1 MTFSTRYGT
10 ISLNLKQKGVP
21 DHMTKID
28 LITGILGAGKT
39 TFLLKYAR
47 HLIDSGQ
54 RIAILEND
62 FGAVNADM
70 ALLQELKGEN
80 CQLEMIS
87 GGCDAHCHRR
97 RFRTQ
102 LIALGMQHFDRVLIE
117 PSGIYDMDEFF
128 DILHEPPIDNWFEI
142 GSILT
147 ILNAETAEMLSG
159 EMEYLL
165 ASEAACAGKLL
176 LSKLPAVHPEQRAAE
191 ILAHLNSALEDIQC
205 DRRFNENDLFFKD
218 WSKLNAA
225 DYDTLSTA
233 GYRNASYVKKYH
245 IDTLQSTVHYFLHVH
260 LPENEITSVIQD
272 ILTDPSC
279 GRIFRIKGTLAAANG
294 TWLSVNAEKNRIT
307 LAPSAIGQAVLIVI
321 GEALNREQIDMHL
334 KAKNSDPDYISI

>member
-1 MTFSTRYGT
+1 
-10 ISLNLKQKGVP
+10 
-21 DHMTKID
+21 MTKID

-128 DILHEPPIDNWFEI
+128 DILHEPPVDSWFEI

-147 ILNAETAEMLSG
+147 ILNAETEALLTD

-176 LSKLPAVHPEQRAAE
+176 LSKLPDKNPEQRASE
-191 ILAHLNSALEDIQC
+191 ILKHLNQALSDIQC
-205 DRRFNENDLFFKD
+205 DRSFTETDLFCKD
-218 WSKLNAA
+218 WSKLDAA
-225 DYDTLSTA
+225 DFEILANA
-233 GYRNASYVKKYH
+233 GYRNASYIKKYQT
-245 IDTLQSTVHYFLHVH
+245 DMLRSTVHYFLHIH
-260 LPENEITSVIQD
+260 LPESEIEPVIREIMED
-272 ILTDPSC
+272 SEC
-279 GRIFRIKGTLAAANG
+279 GTIYRIKGTLPAADG
-294 TWLSVNAEKNRIT
+294 TFLSVNAEKNRIT
-307 LAPSAIGQAVLIVI
+307 LSPTVIGQAVLIVI
-321 GEALNREQIDMHL
+321 GETLNREQIDTHL
-334 KAKNSDPDYISI
+334 KAKNTDPEYVSI

>member
-1 MTFSTRYGT
+1 
-10 ISLNLKQKGVP
+10 
-21 DHMTKID
+21 MTKID

-70 ALLQELKGEN
+70 ALLQELKCEN

-87 GGCDAHCHRR
+87 GGGDAHCHRR

-117 PSGIYDMDEFF
+117 PSGIFDMDEFF
-128 DILHEPPIDNWFEI
+128 DILHEPPVDQWFEI
-142 GSILT
+142 ASILT
-147 ILNAETAEMLSG
+147 ILNAETEDMLTE

-176 LSKLPAVHPEQRAAE
+176 LSRLPQENPQERAAE
-191 ILAHLNSALEDIQC
+191 ILAHLNDALAGIQC
-205 DRRFNENDLFFKD
+205 DRRFSENDLFLKD
-218 WSKLNAA
+218 WNHLDAE
-225 DYDTLSTA
+225 DFTMLSGA
-233 GYRNASYVKKYH
+233 GYRNASYVKKYQT
-245 IDTLQSTVHYFLHVH
+245 DMLRSAVHYFMHIC
-260 LPENEITSVIQD
+260 LPEQEIESVIRG
-272 ILTDPSC
+272 ILEDSEC
-279 GRIFRIKGTLAAANG
+279 GHIYRLKGSLPAADG
-294 TWLSVNAEKNRIT
+294 TWLTVNAEKNRISV
-307 LAPSAIGQAVLIVI
+307 APAVSGQAVLIAI
-321 GEALNREQIDMHL
+321 GEELNREAIDRHL
-334 KAKNSDPDYISI
+334 KAQNSDPEYVSI

>member
-1 MTFSTRYGT
+1 
-10 ISLNLKQKGVP
+10 
-21 DHMTKID
+21 MTKAD

-70 ALLQELKGEN
+70 ALLQELKCEN

-87 GGCDAHCHRR
+87 GGGDAHCHRR

-117 PSGIYDMDEFF
+117 PSGIFDMDEFF

-147 ILNAETAEMLSG
+147 VLNAETEELLSG
-159 EMEYLL
+159 ETEYLL

-176 LSKLPAVHPEQRAAE
+176 LSRLPAKQPQKRAAE
-191 ILAHLNSALEDIQC
+191 ILAHLNATLADIQC
-205 DRRFNENDLFFKD
+205 DLRFTENDLFLKNWD
-218 WSKLNAA
+218 DLNTA
-225 DYDTLSTA
+225 DFEMLSSA

-245 IDTLQSTVHYFLHVH
+245 TDMLRSAVHYFMHIRLQ
-260 LPENEITSVIQD
+260 EAEIEPVIRG
-272 ILTDPSC
+272 IFADPAC
-279 GRIFRIKGTLAAANG
+279 GTIFRIKGTLPANDG
-294 TWLSVNAEKNRIT
+294 TWLTVNAEKKRIT
-307 LAPSAIGQAVLIVI
+307 VSPTAAGQAVLIVI
-321 GEALNREQIDMHL
+321 GEALHREQIDAHF
-334 KAKNSDPDYISI
+334 KAKNSDPEYVSV

>member
-1 MTFSTRYGT
+1 
-10 ISLNLKQKGVP
+10 
-21 DHMTKID
+21 MTKVD

-47 HLIDSGQ
+47 HMLERGE

-70 ALLQELKGEN
+70 VLLQELKCDR

-87 GGCDAHCHRR
+87 GGCDADCHRR

-102 LIALGMQHFDRVLIE
+102 LIALGMQHFDRIIIE

-128 DILHEPPIDNWFEI
+128 DIIHEPPLDKWFEI

-147 ILNAETAEMLSG
+147 VINTEIEPELTDQ
-159 EMEYLL
+159 MEYLL

-176 LSKLPAVHPEQRAAE
+176 LSRLPQQISASAAE
-191 ILAHLNSALEDIQC
+191 AVLMRINAALEAIQC
-205 DRRFNENDLFFKD
+205 DRRFTEADLLCKNWD
-218 WSKLNAA
+218 SLTDSDYTALAA
-225 DYDTLSTA
+225 A

-245 IDTLQSTVHYFLHVH
+245 ADMIQSGVHYFMHIA
-260 LPENEITSVIQD
+260 LPPQEITE
-272 ILTDPSC
+272 ILSGILHAPEC
-279 GRIFRIKGTLAAANG
+279 GNIYRIKGSLPDGNG
-294 TWLSVNAEKNRIT
+294 GWYKVNFTKKET
-307 LAPSAIGQAVLIVI
+307 ETAPVRDAQSVLIVI
-321 GEALNREQIDMHL
+321 GDDLHLSEIDARLRE
-334 KAKNSDPDYISI
+334 KNTDPAYVSI

>member
-1 MTFSTRYGT
+1 
-10 ISLNLKQKGVP
+10 
-21 DHMTKID
+21 MTKID

-70 ALLQELKGEN
+70 ALLQELKCEN

-87 GGCDAHCHRR
+87 GGGDAHCHRR

-128 DILHEPPIDNWFEI
+128 DILHEPPVDQWFEI
-142 GSILT
+142 ASILT
-147 ILNAETAEMLSG
+147 ILNAETEELLSG
-159 EMEYLL
+159 EMEFLL

-176 LSKLPAVHPEQRAAE
+176 LSKLPQEHPEQRAAE
-191 ILAHLNSALEDIQC
+191 ILAHLNAALAGIQC
-205 DRRFNENDLFFKD
+205 DRRFSEQDLFIKD
-218 WSKLNAA
+218 WGDLDAA
-225 DYDTLSTA
+225 DFAMLSSA
-233 GYRNASYVKKYH
+233 GYRNASYVKKYQT
-245 IDTLQSTVHYFLHVH
+245 DMLRSSVHYFMHIR
-260 LPENEITSVIQD
+260 LPEQEIESVIRG
-272 ILTDPSC
+272 ILEDSAC
-279 GRIFRIKGTLAAANG
+279 GHIYRIKGSLPAADG
-294 TWLSVNAEKNRIT
+294 TWLTINAEKNRISI
-307 LAPSAIGQAVLIVI
+307 APAANGQAVLIVI
-321 GEALNREQIDMHL
+321 GEELNREAIDTHL
-334 KAKNSDPDYISI
+334 KAQNSDPDYVSI

>member
-1 MTFSTRYGT
+1 
-10 ISLNLKQKGVP
+10 
-21 DHMTKID
+21 MTKID

-70 ALLQELKGEN
+70 ALLQELKCEN

-87 GGCDAHCHRR
+87 GGGDAHCHRR

-128 DILHEPPIDNWFEI
+128 DILHEPPVDQWFEI
-142 GSILT
+142 ASILT
-147 ILNAETAEMLSG
+147 ILNAETEELLSG
-159 EMEYLL
+159 EMEFLL

-176 LSKLPAVHPEQRAAE
+176 LSKLPQEHPEQRAAE
-191 ILAHLNSALEDIQC
+191 ILAQLNAALAGIQC
-205 DRRFNENDLFFKD
+205 DRRFSEQDLFIKD
-218 WSKLNAA
+218 WGDLDAA
-225 DYDTLSTA
+225 DFAMLSSA
-233 GYRNASYVKKYH
+233 GYRNASYVKKYQT
-245 IDTLQSTVHYFLHVH
+245 DMLRSSVHYFMHIR
-260 LPENEITSVIQD
+260 LPEQEIESVIRG
-272 ILTDPSC
+272 ILEDSAC
-279 GRIFRIKGTLAAANG
+279 GHIYRIKGSLPAADG
-294 TWLSVNAEKNRIT
+294 TWLTINAEKNRISI
-307 LAPSAIGQAVLIVI
+307 APAANGQAVLIVI
-321 GEALNREQIDMHL
+321 GEELNREAIDTHL
-334 KAKNSDPDYISI
+334 KAQNSDPDYVSI

>member
-1 MTFSTRYGT
+1 
-10 ISLNLKQKGVP
+10 
-21 DHMTKID
+21 MTKID

-70 ALLQELKGEN
+70 ALLQELKCEN

-87 GGCDAHCHRR
+87 GGGDAHCHRR

-128 DILHEPPIDNWFEI
+128 DILHEPPVDQWFEI
-142 GSILT
+142 ASILT
-147 ILNAETAEMLSG
+147 ILNAETEELLSG
-159 EMEYLL
+159 EMEFLL

-176 LSKLPAVHPEQRAAE
+176 LSKLPQEHPEQRAAE
-191 ILAHLNSALEDIQC
+191 ILAHLNAALAGIQC
-205 DRRFNENDLFFKD
+205 DRRFSEQDLFIKD
-218 WSKLNAA
+218 WGDLDAA
-225 DYDTLSTA
+225 DFAMLSAA
-233 GYRNASYVKKYH
+233 GYRNASYVKKYQT
-245 IDTLQSTVHYFLHVH
+245 DMLRSSVHYFMHIR
-260 LPENEITSVIQD
+260 LPEQEIESVIRG
-272 ILTDPSC
+272 ILEDSEC
-279 GRIFRIKGTLAAANG
+279 GHIYRIKGSLPAENG
-294 TWLSVNAEKNRIT
+294 TWLTINAEKNRISI
-307 LAPSAIGQAVLIVI
+307 APAANGQAVLIVI
-321 GEALNREQIDMHL
+321 GEELNREAIDTRL
-334 KAKNSDPDYISI
+334 KAQNSDPDYVSI

>member
-1 MTFSTRYGT
+1 
-10 ISLNLKQKGVP
+10 
-21 DHMTKID
+21 MTKID

-70 ALLQELKGEN
+70 ALLQELKCEN

-128 DILHEPPIDNWFEI
+128 DILHEPPVDNWFEI

-147 ILNAETAEMLSG
+147 ILNAETEELLTG

-176 LSKLPAVHPEQRAAE
+176 LSKLPADQPEKRAGE
-191 ILAHLNSALEDIQC
+191 ILTHLNTALEHIRC
-205 DRRFNENDLFFKD
+205 DRRFTEDDLFCKD
-218 WSKLNAA
+218 WNALTDA
-225 DYDTLSTA
+225 DFSMLSAA
-233 GYRNASYVKKYH
+233 GYRNASYVKKYQT
-245 IDTLQSTVHYFLHVH
+245 DMLQSAVHYFMHIQIPDSAIEPV
-260 LPENEITSVIQD
+260 IRGIMDDSV
-272 ILTDPSC
+272 C
-279 GRIFRIKGTLAAANG
+279 GQIYRIKGTLPASDG

-307 LAPSAIGQAVLIVI
+307 LSPSAIGQAVLIVI
-321 GEALNREQIDMHL
+321 GEKLNREAIDKHL
-334 KAKNSDPDYISI
+334 QAQNTDPEYISI